1 MRGSIS
7 MQEAYDLTWEDNKD
21 IQEFLKDNMDRFKG
35 SMTPAVYSKYSKLHS
50 FLIIGTYSSSNHSR
64 SSSRKIFL

>member
-1 MRGSIS
+1 LLGEQKQIRKGIIEICWYMRGSIS

-35 SMTPAVYSKYSKLHS
+35 SMTPVV
-50 FLIIGTYSSSNHSR
+50 
-64 SSSRKIFL
+64 